1 MFLKRSKIISEIR
14 LFLDNRGYLEAET
27 PILSLIAGGLCGA
40 SVLTHHNTLNM
51 DMYLRIATELY

>member
-27 PILSLIAGGLCGA
+27 PILSLIAGGA
-40 SVLTHHNTLNM
+40 FAA
-51 DMYLRIATELY
+51 RPF